1 MELNKEKLEFFA
13 SNMTSCFSLNTSSD
27 IGSGSLELKLGGSGA
42 EDIRFF
48 NNTAYIFFIIPDT
61 SNPIGE
67 HNIFT
72 TSITAI
78 SFCLHNYIAHSTEVI
93 SASVIAFLVVGAVAI
108 LLIVLL
114 VRHYH
119 KKRGSYITHI
129 KFPEVLKP
137 SVLYILYLFNPSIII
152 IIEAF
157 GVL

>member
-1 MELNKEKLEFFA
+1 M
-13 SNMTSCFSLNTSSD
+13 
-27 IGSGSLELKLGGSGA
+27 KLGGSGA
-42 EDIRFF
+42 EDIHFF
-48 NNTAYIFFIIPDT
+48 NNTAYIFFITPDT

-78 SFCLHNYIAHSTEVI
+78 SFCLHIIAHSTEVI
-93 SASVIAFLVVGAVAI
+93 SASVVASLVVGVMVAI

-119 KKRGSYITHI
+119 TKRGSYTAHI

-137 SVLYILYLFNPSIII
+137 SVSILFSPSIII
-152 IIEAF
+152 
-157 GVL
+157 L

>member
-48 NNTAYIFFIIPDT
+48 NNTAYISFITPDT
-61 SNPIGE
+61 SKPIGE
-67 HNIFT
+67 HSIFT
-72 TSITAI
+72 TGTTAI
-78 SFCLHNYIAHSTEVI
+78 SFCLHIIAHSTEVI
-93 SASVIAFLVVGAVAI
+93 SASVVASLVVGVMVAI

-119 KKRGSYITHI
+119 KKRGSYVTHI

-137 SVLYILYLFNPSIII
+137 SVSILFNPSIII